1 MHKKIYSKPSV
12 NVSVLTQADILT
24 MSNEKVQSDFFE
36 FEDPWGEQS

>member
-24 MSNEKVQSDFFE
+24 ISNEKLQPDFFE
-36 FEDPWGEQS
+36 IEDPWGKQS